1 MAIISEPI
9 ALDDVALKASVST
22 STRHPILG
30 FIVRRVSTGVLTLWI
45 VSILIFAA
53 TNILPGNV
61 AEVVL
66 GRNAT
71 PGRVR
76 ALDIRLGLNHPM
88 VQRYAEW
95 LFGVLHANFGQSAVS
110 VALNQANT
118 SVSSTLVS
126 PLLNSLILAG
136 ITALL
141 LVPLTL
147 LLGALA
153 GVYAR
158 RSLDHAISIPAL
170 VLGGL
175 PEFVTGTLFIYI
187 FFVVFHILPQLRT
200 LLRGNLPSQIP
211 RG

>member
-1 MAIISEPI
+1 M
-9 ALDDVALKASVST
+9 
-22 STRHPILG
+22 
-30 FIVRRVSTGVLTLWI
+30 
-45 VSILIFAA
+45 
-53 TNILPGNV
+53 
-61 AEVVL
+61 
-66 GRNAT
+66 
-71 PGRVR
+71 
-76 ALDIRLGLNHPM
+76 
-88 VQRYAEW
+88 
-95 LFGVLHANFGQSAVS
+95 S

-187 FFVVFHILPQLRT
+187 FFVVFHILPPVTDLAP
-200 LLRGNLPSQIP
+200 GNLPSQIP